1 MKLENRLEQVGKRM
15 VGKVPRHVSYS
26 YPKYRR
32 VQIYFLVRKRRHFDA
47 FSVKRGNRVLVRV
60 VGVKLCDSELF
71 LGSKLHHKNVEGVG
85 HGSLAVGNLSAD
97 HLRERRKELVVVGPV
112 TAGEFS
118 VHEGHEGGWL
128 VDI

>member
-1 MKLENRLEQVGKRM
+1 M
-15 VGKVPRHVSYS
+15 
-26 YPKYRR
+26 
-32 VQIYFLVRKRRHFDA
+32 
-47 FSVKRGNRVLVRV
+47 RV

-71 LGSKLHHKNVEGVG
+71 LGRKLHHKNVEGVG
-85 HGSLAVGNLSAD
+85 HGSLAVGDLSAD

-128 VDI
+128 VDVKLQTLLIVVESLPQPALELEHVPEPADGA